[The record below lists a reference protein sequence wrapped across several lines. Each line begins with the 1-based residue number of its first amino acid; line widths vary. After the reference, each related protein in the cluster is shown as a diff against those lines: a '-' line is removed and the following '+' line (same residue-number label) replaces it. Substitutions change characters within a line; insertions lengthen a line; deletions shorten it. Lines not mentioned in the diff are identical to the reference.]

1 LTNTQN
7 KTVAA
12 MRVFRA
18 STIEELEP
26 FAEAWD
32 RLAAGA
38 PFQSWAWMSTWWRHY
53 GDGRSDGRRLC
64 AACVFDRR
72 DVLVGVAPWYVCPSR
87 VWGGVLRFLGTDD
100 VCSDYLSVL
109 CQRGFEDDVAGALA
123 DWLLG
128 RRASEEANAG
138 GRRERW
144 GLIELLGVDARDR
157 IVPCLADRLGDG
169 GSAVHRREGASCWR
183 VSLPPTVD
191 EYVAG
196 FSKNSRKRFRRARRE
211 MLDSGRA
218 VLHTAGNTT
227 ELAEGLDT
235 LIDLHQRRRRALGQ
249 PGCFASERFAAFH
262 REVAR
267 RMFLA
272 GQAQVHVLRCEGRP
286 IAAEYQL
293 CGNGVVY
300 AYQTGIDPER
310 LDMEPGR
317 ICQTAVL
324 CWAID
329 NGYRAYDML
338 RGDEPYKLHWQAQPA
353 LGIETRIASS
363 RPAAR
368 FRHTVWRAGADAKQ
382 WIKKGLKQSRS

>member
-1 LTNTQN
+1 
-7 KTVAA
+7 

-18 STIEELEP
+18 STLDELEP
-26 FAEAWD
+26 LAEAWD
-32 RLAAGA
+32 RLAAGV
-38 PFQSWAWMSTWWRHY
+38 PFRSWAWTSAWWRHY
-53 GDGRSDGRRLC
+53 GHNRGDRRRLC

-72 DVLVGVAPWYVCPSR
+72 DALVGVAPWYVSPSR
-87 VWGGVLRFLGTDD
+87 TWGGVLRFLGTDE

-109 CQRGFEDDVAGALA
+109 CQPGAEDDVAAALA
-123 DWLLG
+123 EWLLA
-128 RRASEEANAG
+128 RNASDDDGNG
-138 GRRERW
+138 GGHERW
-144 GLIELLGVDARDR
+144 GRLELLGVDARDQ
-157 IVPCLADRLGDG
+157 IVPRLADHLGEG

-183 VSLPPTVD
+183 VALPATV
-191 EYVAG
+191 EQYAAG
-196 FSKNSRKRFRRARRE
+196 FSKNSRKRFRHARRE

-227 ELAEGLDT
+227 ELAEALET

-249 PGCFASERFAAFH
+249 SGCFASPRFAAFH
-262 REVAR
+262 GEVAR

-272 GQAQVHVLRCEGRP
+272 GQAQMHVLRCDGRP

-310 LDMEPGR
+310 LELEPGR

-324 CWAID
+324 CWAIR

-338 RGDEPYKLHWQAQPA
+338 RGDEPYKRHWQARPNVS
-353 LGIETRIASS
+353 LETRIASP
-363 RPAAR
+363 RPAAQLC
-368 FRHTVWRAGADAKQ
+368 HTVWRAGAGAKQ
-382 WIKKGLKQSRS
+382 WIKNGLKPDRSR